1 MSNKAAFIIIASMM
15 LAACSTVPHQ
25 KAETPA
31 AAPVPNAGGYLPG
44 DGPGTDIPADLDSI
58 PDAVPKVEP
67 LHRYANRPYI
77 ALGKTYRPM
86 TVVGNYKERGIAS
99 WYGKKFNG
107 ERTSSG
113 EIYDMYAMTA
123 AHPTLPL
130 PSYARVT
137 NLANHKSVIVRVND
151 RGPFMDDRII
161 DLSYTAAYKL
171 GIIGDGS
178 AEVEV
183 ESINPN
189 VMVKTIT
196 ASTVQSK
203 PLENPAPAAAAVP
216 AAGIATAEAA
226 AVKPAPVTPVA
237 AAAPPLSA
245 PTVAAPAAT
254 AVVAAPPAPP
264 ANAVVAPV
272 AVSAAPA
279 KPDSSN
285 TAGTAPVVNASLG
298 SSDTA
303 VYLQLG
309 AFSSQAGAEAY
320 LDKMRRKLGDTGK
333 KQLKLT
339 TNNKDGLVRVHI
351 GPYANQNEARSS
363 AESMEDKLGFKP
375 MVNLP

>member
-1 MSNKAAFIIIASMM
+1 MNNKAAVLIVTSLM
-15 LAACSTVPHQ
+15 LAACSTVSHR

-31 AAPVPNAGGYLPG
+31 ATAAPSGGGYLPG
-44 DGPGTDIPADLDSI
+44 DGPGADIPVNLDSI
-58 PDAVPKVEP
+58 PDAVPKNEP

-77 ALGKTYRPM
+77 ALGKTYTPM
-86 TVVGNYKERGIAS
+86 TVVGNFKERGIAS

-130 PSYARVT
+130 PSFARVT

-151 RGPFMDDRII
+151 RGPFMNDRII

-171 GIIGDGS
+171 GIIGDGK

-189 VMVKTIT
+189 VSVNII
-196 ASTVQSK
+196 AARTVQSQ
-203 PLENPAPAAAAVP
+203 PLDSTAPAVPTAAPAAAPAV
-216 AAGIATAEAA
+216 I
-226 AVKPAPVTPVA
+226 
-237 AAAPPLSA
+237 
-245 PTVAAPAAT
+245 AAPAAPA
-254 AVVAAPPAPP
+254 AVS
-264 ANAVVAPV
+264 AVI
-272 AVSAAPA
+272 AVSAASATATATPA
-279 KPDSSN
+279 VIPVATPTNTPD
-285 TAGTAPVVNASLG
+285 TPPVAIASLG

-320 LDKMRRKLGDTGK
+320 MDKIRKKLGDTGK

-339 TNNKDGLVRVHI
+339 TKEGLVRVHI
-351 GPYANQNEARSS
+351 GPYANLSDARSS
-363 AESMEDKLGFKP
+363 AESMEGKLGFKP

>member
-1 MSNKAAFIIIASMM
+1 MSNKAAFIIIASVM
-15 LAACSTVPHQ
+15 LAACSTVSHR

-31 AAPVPNAGGYLPG
+31 PAPVPNAGGYLPG

-113 EIYDMYAMTA
+113 EIYNMYAMTA

-137 NLANHKSVIVRVND
+137 NLSNHKSVIVRVND

-189 VMVKTIT
+189 VMVKTIS

-203 PLENPAPAAAAVP
+203 PLETAPAAAAVP
-216 AAGIATAEAA
+216 AAGAAAAETA
-226 AVKPAPVTPVA
+226 AVKPATDTPVA
-237 AAAPPLSA
+237 ASPPLSA
-245 PTVAAPAAT
+245 PPVVAPPAT
-254 AVVAAPPAPP
+254 AAVAAPPAPP
-264 ANAVVAPV
+264 ANAAATPV
-272 AVSAAPA
+272 AVSATPA

-285 TAGTAPVVNASLG
+285 TAGTAPVASSSLG

-320 LDKMRRKLGDTGK
+320 LDKLRSKLGDTGK

-339 TNNKDGLVRVHI
+339 TNSKDGLVRVHI
-351 GPYANQNEARSS
+351 GPYANLGEARSS
-363 AESMEDKLGFKP
+363 AESMEEKIGFKP